1 MELRHL
7 RYFVG
12 VGEEQHFGRAAERL
26 HIAQPALSRQIQD
39 LEKEIGFPLF
49 ERLPRGVK
57 LSAAGELF
65 LEDSRRILAEVQ
77 EAARRAE
84 QAARGLNGT
93 LRVGFVESI
102 SWHGIVP
109 ESFRRFHQKQADAE
123 MIPIPMLSLA
133 QAEAVRIGRLDA
145 GFIVSMAA
153 PGEDL
158 EQRTV
163 SVHRVVL
170 AVPKG
175 HLLTRKKR
183 LRLRDL
189 KDVPFVCFPRRANP
203 HAYDRLLE
211 ACYKGG
217 LRSLRVVQEADD
229 HATILSLVACR
240 LGVAMVSDS
249 ARWQCPGGVTLLPIV
264 DLNVNVS
271 FSLIWR
277 KDNTSPLLQR
287 FVAQVEAEK
296 IRPRNR
302 TASPA

>member
-26 HIAQPALSRQIQD
+26 HVSQPALSRQIQD
-39 LEKEIGFPLF
+39 LEKEIGVPLF
-49 ERLPRGVK
+49 ERLPRGVR
-57 LSAAGELF
+57 LSAAGRLF

-84 QAARGLNGT
+84 HAARGLSGT

-109 ESFRRFHQKQADAE
+109 EAFRRFHQRHPDSE

-145 GFIVSMAA
+145 GFLVSMA
-153 PGEDL
+153 GLSEEL
-158 EQRTV
+158 EQRRV
-163 SVHRVVL
+163 SEHRVVL
-170 AVPKG
+170 AAPNG
-175 HLLTRKKR
+175 HLLTRQRR

-189 KDVPFVCFPRRANP
+189 KDVPFVCFPRRTNP
-203 HAYDRLLE
+203 FAYDQLMD
-211 ACYKGG
+211 ACYRGG
-217 LRSLRVVQEADD
+217 LKSPRIVQEADD

-240 LGVAMVSDS
+240 LGVALVSDS
-249 ARWQCPGGVTLLPIV
+249 ARWQCPRGVTLLPIV
-264 DLNVNVS
+264 DLNVKVS

-277 KDNTSPLLQR
+277 KDNTSPLLR
-287 FVAQVEAEK
+287 KFVAQVEADK
-296 IRPRNR
+296 LRPRR
-302 TASPA
+302 RAMP

>member
-7 RYFVG
+7 RYFVA

-26 HIAQPALSRQIQD
+26 HIAQPALSRQIHD
-39 LEKEIGFPLF
+39 LEKEIGALLF

-57 LSAAGELF
+57 LSAAGSLF

-84 QAARGLNGT
+84 HAARGLTGT

-109 ESFRRFHQKQADAE
+109 ESFRRFHRKHADAE
-123 MIPIPMLSLA
+123 MVPIPMLSLA

-145 GFIVSMAA
+145 GFIVRMAA
-153 PGEDL
+153 LSEEL

-163 SVHRVVL
+163 SEHRVVL
-170 AVPKG
+170 AAPKG
-175 HLLTRKKR
+175 HLLTRQKGV
-183 LRLRDL
+183 RLRDL
-189 KDVPFVCFPRRANP
+189 IDVPFVCFPRRANP
-203 HAYDRLLE
+203 FAYDRLME
-211 ACYKGG
+211 ACYRGG
-217 LRSLRVVQEADD
+217 LKSPRIVQEADD

-249 ARWQCPGGVTLLPIV
+249 ARWLCPWGVALLPIV
-264 DLNVNVS
+264 DLNVKVS

-277 KDNTSPLLQR
+277 KDNKSPLLQR
-287 FVAQVEAEK
+287 FVAQVEAER
-296 IRPRNR
+296 IGPRD
-302 TASPA
+302 

>member
-12 VGEEQHFGRAAERL
+12 VGEEQHFGRAAKRL

-39 LEKEIGFPLF
+39 LEKEIGCPLF

-57 LSAAGELF
+57 LSVAGKVF

-84 QAARGLNGT
+84 HAARGLAGT
-93 LRVGFVESI
+93 LRIGFVESI
-102 SWHGIVP
+102 SWHGVVP
-109 ESFRRFHQKQADAE
+109 ESFRRFRQRQAGAE
-123 MIPIPMLSLA
+123 MIPIPMSSLA
-133 QAEAVRIGRLDA
+133 QADAVRNGRLDA
-145 GFIVSMAA
+145 GFIVRMAA
-153 PGEDL
+153 LGEDL

-189 KDVPFVCFPRRANP
+189 KDLPFVCFPRRANP
-203 HAYDRLLE
+203 PAYDQLME
-211 ACYKGG
+211 ACYRGG
-217 LRSLRVVQEADD
+217 LRSPRIVQEADD

-249 ARWQCPGGVTLLPIV
+249 ARWQSPRGVALLPIV
-264 DLNVNVS
+264 DLNVSVS

-277 KDNTSPLLQR
+277 KDNTSPLLQK

-296 IRPRNR
+296 IRPRN
-302 TASPA
+302 